1 MSWKEQFEQ
10 IYKTITE
17 RYVKKNLKS
26 YGKKFSC
33 KGPFFGRGLQ
43 YVSVGSNVSFA
54 HSTRIEAYD
63 AYEGKRHRP
72 EIVIGNNVSLSPYCH
87 IGAINK
93 IVIGNNVLV
102 GGSVL
107 ITDHSHGKITPEELA
122 IPPRKR
128 KLYSK
133 GPVIIEEDVWIGEHA
148 VILPGVTIGK
158 GAVIGANSV
167 VTHDIPPYAVVGGNP
182 AKVIKVIDMEK
193 Q

>member
-1 MSWKEQFEQ
+1 MDWKERLDD
-10 IYKTITE
+10 IYNRITE
-17 RYVKKNLKS
+17 RYVRRKLKTC
-26 YGKKFSC
+26 GKKFSC
-33 KGPFFGRGLQ
+33 KGPFYGRGLQ

-54 HSTRIEAYD
+54 RSTRIETYD
-63 AYEGKRHRP
+63 SFEGKRHRP

-107 ITDHSHGKITPEELA
+107 ITDHSHGRITPEDLA
-122 IPPRKR
+122 IPPYKR

-133 GPVIIEEDVWIGEHA
+133 GPVIIEENVWIGEHA
-148 VILPGVTIGK
+148 AIMPGVTIGK

-167 VTHDIPPYAVVGGNP
+167 VTHDVPAYAVVGGNP
-182 AKVIKVIDMEK
+182 GKIIKIVE
-193 Q
+193 